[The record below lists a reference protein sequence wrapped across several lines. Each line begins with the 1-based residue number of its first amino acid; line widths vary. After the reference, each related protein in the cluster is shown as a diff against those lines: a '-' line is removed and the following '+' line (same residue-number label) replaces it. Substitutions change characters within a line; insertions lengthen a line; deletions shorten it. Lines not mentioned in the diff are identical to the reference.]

1 MHLQSALLQTPDE
14 NVPKQVQEQPVPE
27 TASTD
32 SDDNNST
39 TEITWDY
46 KLPDPPTPFQDGPSS
61 KFTEYA
67 SSLSSETTTES
78 HSTQSLSQEL
88 TEPPGKTVKEP
99 RDTIV
104 KDPVSSQP
112 EHVNNITRGFRKPA
126 VVKNGSERRGKDV
139 VDSTSSASSRK
150 SSFSSVS
157 SSSFRSDDQ
166 AKQMVINELKSAIR
180 EVCNSEPRIV
190 EMTPKT
196 RGMETIMVMNK
207 PVEAQK
213 TSSAVPKPDS
223 SSMGK
228 DRVTPVPTPSPEVE
242 EHRVGENLPARTRV
256 PVQHTVV
263 PRVVAKVPLDLNNK
277 PSIVKSKSIDS
288 VSSYESYTTTPDMD
302 LSLRSRSE
310 SDTSYES
317 APPPL
322 PDAPIPIHSD
332 LESRGSRSSSDV
344 SDGGKVK
351 ADRSLDMG
359 KVKMAANTSVQSV
372 SSSSKDT
379 WSSDESRSKS
389 SLRRQDSD
397 SSMEYNRS
405 RVMNFSISTYKS
417 RAEETS
423 YEKKIAKSDSFS
435 QSSGQL
441 SRNGSFSDHSKTEVA
456 KVESGAQGQSEVD
469 AKKEP
474 SVIRNKPITTKKLPD
489 NETSSATQS
498 SFLARQAVFGKPSV
512 PSKSSIYRMH
522 SESSLPTVGHSVGRV
537 NSLSERLGG
546 LRGKGQFQ
554 APDPPRPL
562 RRTQVRM

>member
-1 MHLQSALLQTPDE
+1 M
-14 NVPKQVQEQPVPE
+14 PE
-27 TASTD
+27 TTSND
-32 SDDNNST
+32 SDDNNCT

-67 SSLSSETTTES
+67 SSISSETTTES
-78 HSTQSLSQEL
+78 LSTQSLPQEL
-88 TEPPGKTVKEP
+88 TAPPVKTVEELPTIQP
-99 RDTIV
+99 RDTTV
-104 KDPVSSQP
+104 RDPTSSQP
-112 EHVNNITRGFRKPA
+112 QHVNNVTREFRKPA
-126 VVKNGSERRGKDV
+126 VVRNEPERRGKDM
-139 VDSTSSASSRK
+139 VDSASSASSRK
-150 SSFSSVS
+150 SSFSSAS

-166 AKQMVINELKSAIR
+166 AKQRVINELKSAIR

-207 PVEAQK
+207 PVETQK
-213 TSSAVPKPDS
+213 TSSTAPKPDS
-223 SSMGK
+223 PRIGK
-228 DRVTPVPTPSPEVE
+228 EMPVMDRATSVPTTSPEVE
-242 EHRVGENLPARTRV
+242 EQRVGENLPVRARV
-256 PVQHTVV
+256 PVQHAFV
-263 PRVVAKVPLDLNNK
+263 PRVVGRVTPDLNNK
-277 PSIVKSKSIDS
+277 PLIVKSKSIDS
-288 VSSYESYTTTPDMD
+288 VSSYESYTTTPDVD

-317 APPPL
+317 APPPV
-322 PDAPIPIHSD
+322 PDAPIPIDSD

-351 ADRSLDMG
+351 ADRSLDMR
-359 KVKMAANTSVQSV
+359 KMKMASSSSVQSF
-372 SSSSKDT
+372 SSGSKDT

-441 SRNGSFSDHSKTEVA
+441 SRNGSFSDQSKTEVA
-456 KVESGAQGQSEVD
+456 KSESGAQGRSEVD
-469 AKKEP
+469 ARKEP
-474 SVIRNKPITTKKLPD
+474 SVIRNRPIITKKLPD
-489 NETSSATQS
+489 NEASSVTQG

-562 RRTQVRM
+562 RRAQVRIRDDLPSLLS